1 MARARSNGSASIE
14 RDVSREET
22 LNWITF
28 AMASPDGQGGNP
40 LGMFVPLIGML
51 VIFYF
56 LLIRPQQKRQK
67 ETKAMLESIGKGD
80 RVVTASGLYGTVV
93 GIHENMVVVRIAEN
107 VKVEM
112 LKSAITGLVEK
123 GAE

>member
-1 MARARSNGSASIE
+1 LK
-14 RDVSREET
+14 EEL
-22 LNWITF
+22 LNWLNF
-28 AMASPDGQGGNP
+28 AFMPANPDSGANP
-40 LGMFVPLIGML
+40 LSMLIPIVGML
-51 VIFYF
+51 AIFYL

-67 ETKAMLESIGKGD
+67 ETQKMIDALKKGD

-93 GIHENMVVVRIAEN
+93 GLKDTAVVVKIAEN

-112 LKSAITGLVEK
+112 LKSAVTGVVEK